1 MFVLGMEWFQEW
13 NPQADWR
20 DLEFTVKTNTG
31 TKHIRRLQTTPELQE
46 FDIDN
51 PEIRAC
57 NVLTYDIIRNPTD
70 ADGCRRMPTDADGCR
85 RMPTDADGCRR
96 IADGLPADCRRVAEG
111 LLKDCRRMPTDADGC
126 RRTPT
131 DTDGH
136 RRTPTD
142 TDGHRR
148 TPTDTDGRKP

>member
-51 PEIRAC
+51 PEIRAASG
-57 NVLTYDIIRNPTD
+57 VESH
-70 ADGCRRMPTDADGCR
+70 
-85 RMPTDADGCRR
+85 
-96 IADGLPADCRRVAEG
+96 VVQ
-111 LLKDCRRMPTDADGC
+111 
-126 RRTPT
+126 
-131 DTDGH
+131 
-136 RRTPTD
+136 
-142 TDGHRR
+142 
-148 TPTDTDGRKP
+148 